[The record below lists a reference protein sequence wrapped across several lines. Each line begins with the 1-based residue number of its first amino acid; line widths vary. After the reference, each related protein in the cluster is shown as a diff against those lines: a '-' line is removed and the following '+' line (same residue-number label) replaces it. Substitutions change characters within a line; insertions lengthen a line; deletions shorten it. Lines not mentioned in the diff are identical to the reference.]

1 MQQPA
6 NGAPFVAVGL
16 LSAAALTYE
25 VLLIRVFATVHW
37 HHLVATA
44 ISLAL
49 LGYGASGTFLA
60 LFGQRLKKHFD
71 AAFVGGSMLFGLSS
85 LACVAI
91 AQRLPFDPLALTWD
105 AQQIVY
111 LAGTFLVL
119 ALPFFA
125 AASCIGLALWRFPDQ
140 IPRLYGYDLIG
151 AGLGAVAL
159 MLALALLAPADTLL
173 AVCIAALAVAVI
185 AAWIRRWH
193 PLGVTLLG
201 VVLAMIA
208 LLWARPTIEPA
219 AYKDLAQSLATVGA
233 RLDTEFSGVVGAISV
248 VLNDTVPTRQAPGLS
263 LQSTALPPR
272 QLAVFLDGDAIGA
285 LVEPGQQ
292 SDTAAYLG
300 DLISALPYTLFDAP
314 RVAVL
319 NAGVGLAV
327 QQALHLGAAAVAAV
341 EPNPQLHTLICDA
354 YAQDNEALC
363 RPPRVGWHLQTA
375 RSFFAGNPERFDLIA
390 LRVAADPTGLDAMK
404 SDFDLTRE
412 AMTAYLT
419 HLAPGGF
426 VAIEGPTRSPPRL
439 SLRVLAT
446 ARAALL
452 QTGVSEPALHIAML
466 RGWQRFNLLI
476 ANTALSVAQ
485 QTRIREFA
493 AARGFDLVWLPQM
506 QAEEAN
512 RFQQFKEAQYYL
524 GAAELLGD
532 RLPIPEYKGRFAI
545 APAIDDRPFPYRFT
559 RWSEWYRALRSG
571 DRADLAQL
579 DTGLYVA
586 TATLSLAALISALL
600 ILVPLAWVRH
610 APGPPLRA
618 RRQLQTLAYFGLLGL
633 AFLFIEIAWI
643 ERLQRFL
650 GHPVYATTAVLVA
663 FLVFAGL
670 GSLWSQGRMGRERGL
685 LVGAVTAIVTLSLTY
700 VLFLPGWLNE
710 LAALPLIGRLGI
722 AVVFMAPLAFAMGL
736 PFPTGLRALGK
747 ETARLVPWAWGI
759 NGCMSVISAAAAP
772 LVASEIGFTGLI
784 AVAVLAYLSLPLL
797 RLVDNRLP
805 ARATE

>member
-6 NGAPFVAVGL
+6 NGAPVVAVGL

-25 VLLIRVFATVHW
+25 ILLIRIFATVHW

-60 LFGQRLKKHFD
+60 LFGQRLKHHFD
-71 AAFVGGSMLFGLSS
+71 AAFVGGSMLFGVSS
-85 LACVAI
+85 LACVVI

-105 AQQIVY
+105 GQQILY

-173 AVCIAALAVAVI
+173 AVCIAGLAVAVI
-185 AAWIRRWH
+185 TAWIRGWH
-193 PLGVTLLG
+193 PPPVTLLS

-208 LLWARPTIEPA
+208 VSWARPTIEPA

-233 RLDTEFSGVVGAISV
+233 NLDNAFNGIAGTVSV
-248 VLNDTVPTRQAPGLS
+248 VRNDTVPTRHAPGLS
-263 LQSTALPPR
+263 LQSAAIPPR
-272 QLAVFLDGDAIGA
+272 QLAVFLDGDAVGT

-300 DLISALPYTLFDAP
+300 DLISALPYVLLNAP

-319 NAGVGLAV
+319 NAAVGLAV
-327 QQALHLGAAAVAAV
+327 QQALHLGASEVVAV
-341 EPNPQLHTLICDA
+341 EPNPQLHTLICNA
-354 YAQDNEALC
+354 YAESNDDLC
-363 RPPRVGWHLQTA
+363 TPPRVFWHLQTA

-390 LRVAADPTGLDAMK
+390 LRVASDPTGLDAMK

-412 AMTAYLT
+412 AMTNYLA

-446 ARAALL
+446 ARAALR
-452 QTGVSEPALHIAML
+452 QAGVPKPAMHIAML
-466 RGWQRFNLLI
+466 RGWQRFNVLI
-476 ANTALSVAQ
+476 ANTTLSVAQ
-485 QTRIREFA
+485 LTRIRAFA
-493 AARGFDLVWLPQM
+493 ASRGFDLVWLPEM
-506 QAEEAN
+506 QADEAN
-512 RFQQFKEAQYYL
+512 RFQQLKEAQFYL
-524 GAAELLGD
+524 GAAELFGD
-532 RLPIPEYKGRFAI
+532 RRPISEFHGRFAI
-545 APAIDDRPFPYRFT
+545 QPAVDDRPFPYRFS
-559 RWSEWYRALRSG
+559 RWSEWYQALTSG

-586 TATLSLAALISALL
+586 TATLSSATLISALL
-600 ILVPLAWVRH
+600 ILVPLAWVRR
-610 APGPPLRA
+610 APGPPLTTRL
-618 RRQLQTLAYFGLLGL
+618 QLQTMAYFGLLGL

-670 GSLWSQGRMGRERGL
+670 GSLWSQGYIGRTRRL
-685 LVGAVTAIVTLSLTY
+685 LVGAVMAILVLSLAY
-700 VLFLPGWLNE
+700 VFFLPGWLNA
-710 LAALPLIGRLGI
+710 LAAMPLIGRLGI
-722 AVVFMAPLAFAMGL
+722 VVVLMAPLAFAMGL

-747 ETARLVPWAWGI
+747 DTARLVPWAWGI
-759 NGCMSVISAAAAP
+759 NGCMSVIGAAGAP

-784 AVAVLAYLSLPLL
+784 AVAVLAYLTLPLFNL
-797 RLVDNRLP
+797 MENR
-805 ARATE
+805 

>member
-25 VLLIRVFATVHW
+25 ILLIRIFATVHW

-60 LFGQRLKKHFD
+60 LFGQRLKNHFD
-71 AAFVGGSMLFGLSS
+71 AAFVGGSMLFGVSS
-85 LACVAI
+85 LGCVAI

-105 AQQIVY
+105 ANQIVY

-159 MLALALLAPADTLL
+159 MLALALLAPADALL
-173 AVCIAALAVAVI
+173 AVCIAGLAVAVI
-185 AAWIRRWH
+185 TAWIRGWH
-193 PLGVTLLG
+193 PPSVTLLS
-201 VVLAMIA
+201 VVLLTIA
-208 LLWARPTIEPA
+208 VSWARPTIAPA

-233 RLDTEFSGVVGAISV
+233 SLDTEFSGVVGTISV
-248 VLNDTVPTRQAPGLS
+248 VRNETVPTRQAPGLS
-263 LQSTALPPR
+263 LQSAALPPR
-272 QLAVFLDGDAIGA
+272 QLAVFLDGDAIGT

-300 DLISALPYTLFDAP
+300 DLISALPYVLLDAP

-319 NAGVGLAV
+319 NAAVGLAV
-327 QQALHLGAAAVAAV
+327 QQALYLGASEVAAV
-341 EPNPQLHTLICDA
+341 EPNPELHTLICDA
-354 YAQDNEALC
+354 YAESNKNLC
-363 RPPRVGWHLQTA
+363 TRPRVSWHLQTA

-404 SDFDLTRE
+404 GDFDLTRE
-412 AMTAYLT
+412 AMTDYLA

-426 VAIEGPTRSPPRL
+426 VAIDGPTRSPPRL

-452 QTGVSEPALHIAML
+452 QTGVARPALHIAML
-466 RGWQRFNLLI
+466 RGWQRFSVLI
-476 ANTALSVAQ
+476 ANTTLSVAQ
-485 QTRIREFA
+485 QTRIRGFA

-506 QAEEAN
+506 QADEAN
-512 RFQQFKEAQYYL
+512 RFQQLQEAQYYL
-524 GAAELLGD
+524 GAAELFGD
-532 RLPIPEYKGRFAI
+532 SQPISAFHGRFAVQ
-545 APAIDDRPFPYRFT
+545 PAVDDRPFPYRFT
-559 RWSEWYRALRSG
+559 RWSEWYRAVASG

-586 TATLSLAALISALL
+586 TATVSFATLISALL

-610 APGPPLRA
+610 APGPRLKP

-670 GSLWSQGRMGRERGL
+670 GSLWSQGYVGRERRL
-685 LVGAVTAIVTLSLTY
+685 LIGAVLAILILSLAY
-700 VLFLPGWLNE
+700 VFILPGWLNA
-710 LAALPLIGRLGI
+710 LAAAPLIARLGI
-722 AVVFMAPLAFAMGL
+722 VLLLMAPLAFAMGL

-747 ETARLVPWAWGI
+747 DTARLVPWAWGV

-784 AVAVLAYLSLPLL
+784 AVAVLAYLALPLL
-797 RLVDNRLP
+797 HLIENR
-805 ARATE
+805 